1 MVEILRYPTEE
12 DWLRCKL
19 LAISTSGKKHAKTAD
34 TEWRKKI
41 LRCEHSPI
49 RTLMFTVR
57 MDVPYYVSVH
67 FCRHKYG
74 VEHYVSSQRND
85 RQNKY
90 NRLEAPQAA
99 MVTHVMDVNAQALMQ
114 IARKRLCGKADPAT
128 RKIMQDIVEAVVKVA
143 PEFEELLVPQCK
155 YFHECKE
162 FQTCGMMER

>member
-1 MVEILRYPTEE
+1 MVEVLRYPTED

-19 LAISTSGKKHAKTAD
+19 LAISTSGMKHAKTAGS
-34 TEWRKKI
+34 EWRKKI

-49 RTLMFTVR
+49 RTLMFTIR
-57 MDVPYYVSVH
+57 MEIPYYVSVH

-85 RQNKY
+85 RQDKY
-90 NRLEAPQAA
+90 DRLEAPQAA
-99 MVTHVMDVNAQALMQ
+99 LVTHVMDVNAQALMQ

-128 RKIMQDIVEAVVKVA
+128 RKVMQEIVEAVVKVA
-143 PEFEELLVPQCK
+143 PEFEEFLVPQCK

-162 FQTCGMMER
+162 FQPCGKVEK